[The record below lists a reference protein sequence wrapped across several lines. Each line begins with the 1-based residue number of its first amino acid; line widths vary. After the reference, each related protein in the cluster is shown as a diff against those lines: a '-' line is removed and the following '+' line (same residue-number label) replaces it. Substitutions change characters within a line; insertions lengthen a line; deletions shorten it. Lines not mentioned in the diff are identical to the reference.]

1 MKTCPTCQG
10 SYPNNYAVCP
20 QDGSALEDVGIWTEG
35 SVIRGKYRIL
45 SKVGQGGM
53 GAVYKALHLAFD
65 ELRALKVIV
74 PEILHDQLFVRRFRQ
89 EAVITRKLQHPNAV
103 RVDDIDEAEDGRPF
117 IVMEFIQ
124 GKSLKKLIEEEGPL
138 RVPRVCSI
146 IKQVA
151 SALDAAH
158 RLGMV
163 HRDIKPD
170 NIALIERPE
179 GELVKVLDFGIAKMK
194 EARVG
199 EASGMTLTGT
209 GMVIGTPQYIS
220 PEQAMGKRGD
230 ELDGRSDL
238 YSLGVVMYEMLTA
251 ALPFKA
257 ETTMEMLLA
266 HLQQPPRP
274 IPTLRPE
281 LQIPEP
287 IVRLA
292 MRLLEKDPA
301 QRPASAKALI
311 EEVEAAEKGNAPS
324 GARWAKQP
332 TEVTSR
338 EEIRAAPEAVR
349 PVPEKGQ
356 AALVSTLVPASPPP
370 VQPQV
375 VTPRTPVPVVLPTPQ
390 PEKQSHWGIWVGIA
404 ILLVGLGGGG
414 WYILSRHSS
423 SLSTTPVSTTSGQ
436 GEGAPQQTSSQPP
449 AHEQN
454 PPVPESPEGKTSVGQ
469 GIQPEAA
476 RTASETPKSSVNI
489 APTGTAASAVAKP
502 HAPPKSSGPPILLI
516 EATPGD
522 AHVYIDD
529 ETVGIT
535 SPEGRL
541 KITTLSSGAHRVRLA
556 HRSFRDH
563 EETVRLISGETARV
577 ATNLQAAAVTPVEIP
592 AEPTGTIT
600 NPTATVSVA
609 PGYLGVRAVEHQ
621 PAGSRGVVILDTA
634 PGGPADRAGLKPN
647 DTILSIGGQ
656 RIRTPQDLQ
665 AAMASHKAGETVE
678 VTWSSGSSVVTKSI
692 RLSARVAGPHR

>member
-10 SYPNNYAVCP
+10 SYPNDYALCP

-53 GAVYKALHLAFD
+53 GEVYKALHLAFD
-65 ELRALKVIV
+65 ELRALKVIA
-74 PEILHDQLFVRRFRQ
+74 PGILHDQLFVRRFRQ

-124 GKSLKKLIEEEGPL
+124 GKSLKKVIQEEGPL

-158 RLGMV
+158 SLGMV

-170 NIALIERPE
+170 NIALIESPE

-194 EARVG
+194 EVSLG

-251 ALPFKA
+251 DLPFKA
-257 ETTMEMLLA
+257 ETTMAMLLA
-266 HLQQPPRP
+266 HLQQQPRP
-274 IPTLRPE
+274 ILTLRPA

-287 IVRLA
+287 IVCLV

-301 QRPASAKALI
+301 QRSPSAKALI
-311 EEVEAAEKGNAPS
+311 EEVEAAEKGNAPT
-324 GARWAKQP
+324 GARWAVQR
-332 TEVTSR
+332 TEVIPR
-338 EEIRAAPEAVR
+338 QEVRAAPE
-349 PVPEKGQ
+349 PVPPVPAKGDS
-356 AALVSTLVPASPPP
+356 AGSSLVPAPPPP

-375 VTPRTPVPVVLPTPQ
+375 VTPGPPAPVVLLTPQ
-390 PEKQSHWGIWVGIA
+390 PEKQSHWGIWAGIA
-404 ILLVGLGGGG
+404 ILLVALGGGG
-414 WYILSRHSS
+414 WYVLSRHSS
-423 SLSTTPVSTTSGQ
+423 SLSTTPVSTASGQ
-436 GEGAPQQTSSQPP
+436 GGGMSQQASSQRP
-449 AHEQN
+449 AAEQT
-454 PPVPESPEGKTSVGQ
+454 PPVPGSPEGRTPGGQ

-476 RTASETPKSSVNI
+476 RTASETSTSNDNI

-502 HAPPKSSGPPILLI
+502 PAPPMSSGPPILLI

-522 AHVYIDD
+522 ARVYIDD
-529 ETVGIT
+529 ETVGTT
-535 SPEGRL
+535 SSEGRL
-541 KITTLSSGAHRVRLA
+541 KITTLSPGPHRVRLA
-556 HRSFRDH
+556 HRRFQDH

-577 ATNLQAAAVTPVEIP
+577 ATNLQAGAVAPVEIP

-600 NPTATVSVA
+600 NPTTAASGPA
-609 PGYLGVRAVEHQ
+609 GYLGILPVEHQ
-621 PAGSRGVVILDTA
+621 PAGSKGVVILNTA

-665 AAMASHKAGETVE
+665 AAMANHKSGETVE
-678 VTWSSGSSVVTKSI
+678 VIWSSGNSVVTKSV
-692 RLSARVAGPHR
+692 RLSARVAGPPR

>member
-1 MKTCPTCQG
+1 MKICPTCQG
-10 SYPNNYAVCP
+10 SYPNDYALCP

-65 ELRALKVIV
+65 ELRALKVIA
-74 PEILHDQLFVRRFRQ
+74 PEILHDQLFVRRFRH

-117 IVMEFIQ
+117 IVMEFIH

-170 NIALIERPE
+170 NIALIEGPE

-194 EARVG
+194 EVRLG
-199 EASGMTLTGT
+199 ETSGMTLTGM
-209 GMVIGTPQYIS
+209 GMVIGTPQYMS

-230 ELDGRSDL
+230 DLDGRSDL

-251 ALPFKA
+251 DLPFKA
-257 ETTMEMLLA
+257 ETTMGMLMA

-281 LQIPEP
+281 LEIPEP

-301 QRPASAKALI
+301 RRPASAKALI
-311 EEVEAAEKGNAPS
+311 EEVETAEKGNAPS
-324 GARWAKQP
+324 DARGAVQP
-332 TEVTSR
+332 SEVISR
-338 EEIRAAPEAVR
+338 EEIRAAPEAVP
-349 PVPEKGQ
+349 PVPTKGR
-356 AALVSTLVPASPPP
+356 AAASSLVPAPPPP
-370 VQPQV
+370 VPPQV

-390 PEKQSHWGIWVGIA
+390 PEKQSRWGIWVGIV
-404 ILLVGLGGGG
+404 ISLVGLGGGG
-414 WYILSRHSS
+414 WYISSRHSS
-423 SLSTTPVSTTSGQ
+423 SLSTTPVPTTSGQ
-436 GEGAPQQTSSQPP
+436 GSVTSQQASSQPP
-449 AHEQN
+449 AHEEN
-454 PPVPESPEGKTSVGQ
+454 PPVPESSEGRTSGGQ
-469 GIQPEAA
+469 GIQLEAA
-476 RTASETPKSSVNI
+476 RTASETPTSSVNI

-502 HAPPKSSGPPILLI
+502 PAPPKSSAPPVLLI

-522 AHVYIDD
+522 ARVYIDD
-529 ETVGIT
+529 ETVGTT

-541 KITTLSSGAHRVRLA
+541 KIITLSPGAHRVRLA
-556 HRSFRDH
+556 LRSFQDH
-563 EETVRLISGETARV
+563 EETVQLTSGETTRV
-577 ATNLQAAAVTPVEIP
+577 ATNLQAAAVTPVETP

-600 NPTATVSVA
+600 NPTPAVSEA
-609 PGYLGVRAVEHQ
+609 PGYLGVLPVKQQ
-621 PAGSRGVVILDTA
+621 PAGSRGVVILDIA

-647 DTILSIGGQ
+647 DTILSIGGR

-665 AAMASHKAGETVE
+665 AALVGHKAGETVE
-678 VTWSSGSSVVTKSI
+678 IIWSSGSSVVTKAI
-692 RLSARVAGPHR
+692 RLSARVAGPPR

>member
-1 MKTCPTCQG
+1 
-10 SYPNNYAVCP
+10 
-20 QDGSALEDVGIWTEG
+20 
-35 SVIRGKYRIL
+35 
-45 SKVGQGGM
+45 
-53 GAVYKALHLAFD
+53 
-65 ELRALKVIV
+65 
-74 PEILHDQLFVRRFRQ
+74 
-89 EAVITRKLQHPNAV
+89 
-103 RVDDIDEAEDGRPF
+103 
-117 IVMEFIQ
+117 MEFIQ

-194 EARVG
+194 EASLG

-251 ALPFKA
+251 DLPFKV
-257 ETTMEMLLA
+257 ETTMGMLLA

-301 QRPASAKALI
+301 QRPPSAKALI

-324 GARWAKQP
+324 GAMWALQP
-332 TEVTSR
+332 SEVISR
-338 EEIRAAPEAVR
+338 EEIRAAPEAVP
-349 PVPEKGQ
+349 PVPAQGE
-356 AALVSTLVPASPPP
+356 AAASSLVPAPPP
-370 VQPQV
+370 LVQPQV
-375 VTPRTPVPVVLPTPQ
+375 VTPGTPVPVVLPAPQ
-390 PEKQSHWGIWVGIA
+390 PEKQSRWGIWVGIA

-423 SLSTTPVSTTSGQ
+423 SISTTPVSTTSGQ
-436 GEGAPQQTSSQPP
+436 GGGTSQQASSQPP
-449 AHEQN
+449 AIEQN
-454 PPVPESPEGKTSVGQ
+454 PPVPESPEGKTPGGQ
-469 GIQPEAA
+469 GIQSEAA
-476 RTASETPKSSVNI
+476 RTASETPASNVNI
-489 APTGTAASAVAKP
+489 APTGTAATAVAKP
-502 HAPPKSSGPPILLI
+502 PAPPKSSGPPILLI

-522 AHVYIDD
+522 ARVYIDD
-529 ETVGIT
+529 ETVGTT

-541 KITTLSSGAHRVRLA
+541 KITTLSPGAHRVRLA
-556 HRSFRDH
+556 HRSFQDH
-563 EETVRLISGETARV
+563 EETVRLTSGETTRV
-577 ATNLQAAAVTPVEIP
+577 AWNLQAPAATV
-592 AEPTGTIT
+592 T

-609 PGYLGVRAVEHQ
+609 LGYLGVRPVEHQ
-621 PAGSRGVVILDTA
+621 PAGSRGVVILDIA
-634 PGGPADRAGLKPN
+634 PGGPADRAGLKPS
-647 DTILSIGGQ
+647 DTILSMGGR

-678 VTWSSGSSVVTKSI
+678 VIWSSGNSVVTKSI
-692 RLSARVAGPHR
+692 RLSARVAGPPR

>member
-1 MKTCPTCQG
+1 
-10 SYPNNYAVCP
+10 
-20 QDGSALEDVGIWTEG
+20 
-35 SVIRGKYRIL
+35 
-45 SKVGQGGM
+45 
-53 GAVYKALHLAFD
+53 
-65 ELRALKVIV
+65 
-74 PEILHDQLFVRRFRQ
+74 
-89 EAVITRKLQHPNAV
+89 
-103 RVDDIDEAEDGRPF
+103 
-117 IVMEFIQ
+117 
-124 GKSLKKLIEEEGPL
+124 
-138 RVPRVCSI
+138 
-146 IKQVA
+146 
-151 SALDAAH
+151 
-158 RLGMV
+158 
-163 HRDIKPD
+163 
-170 NIALIERPE
+170 
-179 GELVKVLDFGIAKMK
+179 
-194 EARVG
+194 
-199 EASGMTLTGT
+199 
-209 GMVIGTPQYIS
+209 MVIGTPQYIS

>member
-10 SYPNNYAVCP
+10 SYPNDYAVCP
-20 QDGSALEDVGIWTEG
+20 QDGSTLEDVGIWTEG
-35 SVIRGKYRIL
+35 GVIRGKYRIL

-65 ELRALKVIV
+65 ELRALKVIA
-74 PEILHDQLFVRRFRQ
+74 PGILHDQLFVRRFRQ

-170 NIALIERPE
+170 NIALIESPE

-194 EARVG
+194 EARLG
-199 EASGMTLTGT
+199 EASGMTLTGM

-251 ALPFKA
+251 DLPFKA
-257 ETTMEMLLA
+257 ETTMGMLLA
-266 HLQQPPRP
+266 HVQQPPRP
-274 IPTLRPE
+274 ILTLRPE

-301 QRPASAKALI
+301 QRPPSAKALI

-338 EEIRAAPEAVR
+338 EEIRAAPEAVP
-349 PVPEKGQ
+349 PVPAKGE
-356 AALVSTLVPASPPP
+356 AAASSLVPAPPP
-370 VQPQV
+370 LVQPQV
-375 VTPRTPVPVVLPTPQ
+375 VTPRTPAPVVLPAPQ
-390 PEKQSHWGIWVGIA
+390 PEKQSRWGIWVGIA

-414 WYILSRHSS
+414 WYILSRRSS

-436 GEGAPQQTSSQPP
+436 GGGTSQQASSQPP
-449 AHEQN
+449 AIEQN
-454 PPVPESPEGKTSVGQ
+454 PPVPESPEGKTPGGQ
-469 GIQPEAA
+469 GIQSEAA
-476 RTASETPKSSVNI
+476 RTASETPASNVNI
-489 APTGTAASAVAKP
+489 APTGTAATAVAKP
-502 HAPPKSSGPPILLI
+502 PAPPKSSGPPILLI

-522 AHVYIDD
+522 ARVYIDD
-529 ETVGIT
+529 ETVGTT

-541 KITTLSSGAHRVRLA
+541 KITTLSPGAHRVRLA
-556 HRSFRDH
+556 HRSFQDH
-563 EETVRLISGETARV
+563 EETVRLTSGETTLV
-577 ATNLQAAAVTPVEIP
+577 ASNLQASAATV
-592 AEPTGTIT
+592 T

-609 PGYLGVRAVEHQ
+609 LGYLGVRAVEHQ

-634 PGGPADRAGLKPN
+634 PGGPADRAGLKPS

-678 VTWSSGSSVVTKSI
+678 VIWSSGNSVVTKSI
-692 RLSARVAGPHR
+692 RLSARVAGPPR

>member
-10 SYPNNYAVCP
+10 SYPNDYALCP

-65 ELRALKVIV
+65 ELRALKVIA
-74 PEILHDQLFVRRFRQ
+74 PGILHDQLFVRRFRQ

-170 NIALIERPE
+170 NIALIESPE

-194 EARVG
+194 EARLG
-199 EASGMTLTGT
+199 EASGMTLTGM

-251 ALPFKA
+251 DLPFKA
-257 ETTMEMLLA
+257 ETTMGMLLA
-266 HLQQPPRP
+266 HVQQPPRP
-274 IPTLRPE
+274 ILTLRPE

-301 QRPASAKALI
+301 QRPPSAKALI

-338 EEIRAAPEAVR
+338 EEIRAAPEAVP
-349 PVPEKGQ
+349 PVPAKGE
-356 AALVSTLVPASPPP
+356 AAASSLVPAPPP
-370 VQPQV
+370 LVQPQV
-375 VTPRTPVPVVLPTPQ
+375 VTPRTPAPVVLPAPQ
-390 PEKQSHWGIWVGIA
+390 PEKQSRWGIWVGIA

-414 WYILSRHSS
+414 WYILSRRSS

-436 GEGAPQQTSSQPP
+436 GGGTSQQASSQPP
-449 AHEQN
+449 AIEQN
-454 PPVPESPEGKTSVGQ
+454 PPVPESPEGKTPGGQ
-469 GIQPEAA
+469 GIQSEAA
-476 RTASETPKSSVNI
+476 RTASETPTSNVNI
-489 APTGTAASAVAKP
+489 APMGTAASAVGKSP
-502 HAPPKSSGPPILLI
+502 APPKSSGPPILLI

-522 AHVYIDD
+522 ARVYIDD
-529 ETVGIT
+529 ETVGTT

-541 KITTLSSGAHRVRLA
+541 KITTLSPGAHRVRLA
-556 HRSFRDH
+556 HRSFQDH
-563 EETVRLISGETARV
+563 EETVRLTSGETTLV
-577 ATNLQAAAVTPVEIP
+577 ASNLQASAATV
-592 AEPTGTIT
+592 T

-609 PGYLGVRAVEHQ
+609 LGYLGVRAVEHQ

-634 PGGPADRAGLKPN
+634 PGGPADRAGLKPS

-678 VTWSSGSSVVTKSI
+678 VIWSSGNSVVTKSI
-692 RLSARVAGPHR
+692 RLSARVAGPPR

>member
-10 SYPNNYAVCP
+10 SYPNDYAVCP
-20 QDGSALEDVGIWTEG
+20 QDGSALQDVGIWTEG

-65 ELRALKVIV
+65 ELRALKVIA
-74 PEILHDQLFVRRFRQ
+74 PGILHDQLFVRRFRQ

-124 GKSLKKLIEEEGPL
+124 GKSLKKVIEEEGPL

-199 EASGMTLTGT
+199 EASSMTLTGT

-220 PEQAMGKRGD
+220 PEQALGKRGD

-311 EEVEAAEKGNAPS
+311 EEVEAAEKGNASP

-349 PVPEKGQ
+349 SVPEKGQ
-356 AALVSTLVPASPPP
+356 AALVSTLVPASAHP

-375 VTPRTPVPVVLPTPQ
+375 VTSRTPVPVVLPTPQ

-414 WYILSRHSS
+414 WYTLSRHSS

-436 GEGAPQQTSSQPP
+436 GGGTSPQTSSQPP
-449 AHEQN
+449 APEQN
-454 PPVPESPEGKTSVGQ
+454 PPVPESPQGKTSGGQ
-469 GIQPEAA
+469 RIRPEEA
-476 RTASETPKSSVNI
+476 RTASETPTSNVNI
-489 APTGTAASAVAKP
+489 APTGTAASVVDPKKIKAAITLGDFYLKDGKYDDAIKAYQEGLNLDPSNADLRSKMERAEKAK
-502 HAPPKSSGPPILLI
+502 AAEERLL
-516 EATPGD
+516 
-522 AHVYIDD
+522 
-529 ETVGIT
+529 
-535 SPEGRL
+535 
-541 KITTLSSGAHRVRLA
+541 K
-556 HRSFRDH
+556 
-563 EETVRLISGETARV
+563 
-577 ATNLQAAAVTPVEIP
+577 
-592 AEPTGTIT
+592 
-600 NPTATVSVA
+600 
-609 PGYLGVRAVEHQ
+609 
-621 PAGSRGVVILDTA
+621 
-634 PGGPADRAGLKPN
+634 
-647 DTILSIGGQ
+647 
-656 RIRTPQDLQ
+656 
-665 AAMASHKAGETVE
+665 
-678 VTWSSGSSVVTKSI
+678 
-692 RLSARVAGPHR
+692 

>member
-10 SYPNNYAVCP
+10 SYPNDYALCP

-65 ELRALKVIV
+65 ELRALKVIA
-74 PEILHDQLFVRRFRQ
+74 PGILHDQLFVRRFRQ

-124 GKSLKKLIEEEGPL
+124 GKSLKKVIEEEGPL

-170 NIALIERPE
+170 NIALIESPE

-194 EARVG
+194 EARLG

-251 ALPFKA
+251 DLPFKA

-266 HLQQPPRP
+266 HLQQSPRP

-287 IVRLA
+287 IVCLA

-301 QRPASAKALI
+301 QRPPSAKALI

-332 TEVTSR
+332 TEVTLR
-338 EEIRAAPEAVR
+338 EGIRAAPEAVP
-349 PVPEKGQ
+349 PVPAKGD
-356 AALVSTLVPASPPP
+356 AAASSLVPAPHPP

-375 VTPRTPVPVVLPTPQ
+375 VTPGPPVPVVLPTPQ
-390 PEKQSHWGIWVGIA
+390 PEKQSRWGIWVGIA

-436 GEGAPQQTSSQPP
+436 GGGTSQQASSQPP
-449 AHEQN
+449 AAEQT
-454 PPVPESPEGKTSVGQ
+454 PPVPESPEGRTSGGQ

-476 RTASETPKSSVNI
+476 RTASETSTSGVNI

-502 HAPPKSSGPPILLI
+502 PAPLKSSGPPILLI

-522 AHVYIDD
+522 ARVYIDD
-529 ETVGIT
+529 EPAGTT
-535 SPEGRL
+535 SHEGRL
-541 KITTLSSGAHRVRLA
+541 KIITLSPGAHRVRLA
-556 HRSFRDH
+556 HRSFQDH

-577 ATNLQAAAVTPVEIP
+577 ATNLQAAAVAPVEIP
-592 AEPTGTIT
+592 AAPTGTIT
-600 NPTATVSVA
+600 NPTTAVAGA
-609 PGYLGVRAVEHQ
+609 PGYLGVLPVEHQ
-621 PAGSRGVVILDTA
+621 PAGSRGVVILNIA
-634 PGGPADRAGLKPN
+634 PGGPADRAGVKPS

-665 AAMASHKAGETVE
+665 AALTRYKAGETVE
-678 VTWSSGSSVVTKSI
+678 VIWSSGNSVVTKSI
-692 RLSARVAGPHR
+692 RLSARVAGPPR

>member
-10 SYPNNYAVCP
+10 SYPNDYARCP
-20 QDGSALEDVGIWTEG
+20 QDGSALQDVGIWTEG

-65 ELRALKVIV
+65 ELRALKVIA
-74 PEILHDQLFVRRFRQ
+74 PGILHDQLFVRRFRQ

-103 RVDDIDEAEDGRPF
+103 RV
-117 IVMEFIQ
+117 
-124 GKSLKKLIEEEGPL
+124 GPL

-266 HLQQPPRP
+266 HMQQPPRP

-287 IVRLA
+287 IVHLA

-311 EEVEAAEKGNAPS
+311 EEVEAAEKGNASP

-332 TEVTSR
+332 TEATSR
-338 EEIRAAPEAVR
+338 EEIRAAPEAV
-349 PVPEKGQ
+349 PPIPAKGD
-356 AALVSTLVPASPPP
+356 AAASSLVPAPPPP

-436 GEGAPQQTSSQPP
+436 GGGTSPQTSSQPP
-449 AHEQN
+449 APEQN
-454 PPVPESPEGKTSVGQ
+454 PPVPESPEGKTSGGQ

-476 RTASETPKSSVNI
+476 RTASETPTSSVNI
-489 APTGTAASAVAKP
+489 APSGTAASAVAKP
-502 HAPPKSSGPPILLI
+502 PAPPKSSGPPILLI
-516 EATPGD
+516 EATPGE
-522 AHVYIDD
+522 ARVYIDD
-529 ETVGIT
+529 ETVGTT

-541 KITTLSSGAHRVRLA
+541 KITTLSPGAHRVRLA
-556 HRSFRDH
+556 HRSFQDH
-563 EETVRLISGETARV
+563 EETVRLNSGESTRV
-577 ATNLQAAAVTPVEIP
+577 ATNLQAAAVTPVETP

-600 NPTATVSVA
+600 NPTIAVSGA
-609 PGYLGVRAVEHQ
+609 PGYLGVLPVEHQ
-621 PAGSRGVVILDTA
+621 PAGSKGVVVLHTA
-634 PGGPADRAGLKPN
+634 PGGPADRAGVKPS
-647 DTILSIGGQ
+647 DTILSIGGR

-665 AAMASHKAGETVE
+665 AALASHKAGETVE
-678 VTWSSGSSVVTKSI
+678 VIWSSRSSVVTKSI
-692 RLSARVAGPHR
+692 RLSARLAGPPR

>member
-10 SYPNNYAVCP
+10 TYPNDYALCP

-65 ELRALKVIV
+65 ELRALKVIA
-74 PEILHDQLFVRRFRQ
+74 PGILHDQLFVRRFRQ

-124 GKSLKKLIEEEGPL
+124 GKSLKKVIEEEGPL

-194 EARVG
+194 EAGLG

-251 ALPFKA
+251 DLPFKA
-257 ETTMEMLLA
+257 ETTMAMLLA
-266 HLQQPPRP
+266 HLQQSPRP

-287 IVRLA
+287 IVCLA

-301 QRPASAKALI
+301 QRPSSAKALI

-324 GARWAKQP
+324 GARGAVQR
-332 TEVTSR
+332 TEVISR
-338 EEIRAAPEAVR
+338 EEIRAAPEAVP
-349 PVPEKGQ
+349 PVPAKGE
-356 AALVSTLVPASPPP
+356 AAASSLVPAPPPP

-375 VTPRTPVPVVLPTPQ
+375 VTPGPPAPVVLPAPQ
-390 PEKQSHWGIWVGIA
+390 PEKQSRWGIWVGIA

-414 WYILSRHSS
+414 WYFLSRRSS

-436 GEGAPQQTSSQPP
+436 GGGTSQQASSQPP
-449 AHEQN
+449 APEQT
-454 PPVPESPEGKTSVGQ
+454 PPVPESAEGRTSAGQ

-476 RTASETPKSSVNI
+476 RTASETSTSSVNI
-489 APTGTAASAVAKP
+489 APPGTAASAVAKP
-502 HAPPKSSGPPILLI
+502 PAPLKSSGPPILLI

-522 AHVYIDD
+522 ARVYIDD
-529 ETVGIT
+529 ETVGTT

-541 KITTLSSGAHRVRLA
+541 KITTLSPGAHRVRLA
-556 HRSFRDH
+556 HRSFQDH
-563 EETVRLISGETARV
+563 EETVRLISGETTLV
-577 ATNLQAAAVTPVEIP
+577 ASNLQAPAATV
-592 AEPTGTIT
+592 T
-600 NPTATVSVA
+600 NPPATVSVA
-609 PGYLGVRAVEHQ
+609 LGYLGVRPVEHQ
-621 PAGSRGVVILDTA
+621 PAGSRGVVILNTA

-665 AAMASHKAGETVE
+665 AAMAGYQAGETVE
-678 VTWSSGSSVVTKSI
+678 VTWSSGNSVVTRSI
-692 RLSARVAGPHR
+692 RLSARVAGPPR

>member
-170 NIALIERPE
+170 NIALIESPE

-194 EARVG
+194 EARLG
-199 EASGMTLTGT
+199 EASGMTLTGM

-251 ALPFKA
+251 DLPFKA
-257 ETTMEMLLA
+257 ETTMGMLLA
-266 HLQQPPRP
+266 HVQQPPRP
-274 IPTLRPE
+274 ILTLRPE

-301 QRPASAKALI
+301 QRPPSAKALI

-338 EEIRAAPEAVR
+338 EEIRAAPEAVP
-349 PVPEKGQ
+349 PVPAKGE
-356 AALVSTLVPASPPP
+356 ADASSLVPAPPP
-370 VQPQV
+370 LVQPQV
-375 VTPRTPVPVVLPTPQ
+375 VTPRTPVPVVLTAPQ
-390 PEKQSHWGIWVGIA
+390 PEKQSRWGIWVGIA

-414 WYILSRHSS
+414 WYILSRRSS

-436 GEGAPQQTSSQPP
+436 GGGTSQQASSQPP
-449 AHEQN
+449 AIEQN
-454 PPVPESPEGKTSVGQ
+454 PPLPESPQGKTSGGQ
-469 GIQPEAA
+469 GIQSEAA
-476 RTASETPKSSVNI
+476 RTASETPASNVNI

-502 HAPPKSSGPPILLI
+502 PAPPKSSGPPILLI

-522 AHVYIDD
+522 ARVYIDD
-529 ETVGIT
+529 ETVGTT

-541 KITTLSSGAHRVRLA
+541 KITTLSPGAHRVRLA
-556 HRSFRDH
+556 HRSFQDH
-563 EETVRLISGETARV
+563 EETVRLTSGETTLV
-577 ATNLQAAAVTPVEIP
+577 ASNLQAPAATV
-592 AEPTGTIT
+592 T

-609 PGYLGVRAVEHQ
+609 LGYLGVRAVEHQ

-634 PGGPADRAGLKPN
+634 PGGPADRAGLKPS
-647 DTILSIGGQ
+647 DTILSIGGH

-678 VTWSSGSSVVTKSI
+678 VIWSSGNSVVTKSI
-692 RLSARVAGPHR
+692 RLTARVAGPPR

>member
-1 MKTCPTCQG
+1 
-10 SYPNNYAVCP
+10 
-20 QDGSALEDVGIWTEG
+20 
-35 SVIRGKYRIL
+35 
-45 SKVGQGGM
+45 
-53 GAVYKALHLAFD
+53 
-65 ELRALKVIV
+65 
-74 PEILHDQLFVRRFRQ
+74 
-89 EAVITRKLQHPNAV
+89 V

-117 IVMEFIQ
+117 IVMEFVQ
-124 GKSLKKLIEEEGPL
+124 GKSLKKVIEEEGPL

-257 ETTMEMLLA
+257 ETTMGMLLA
-266 HLQQPPRP
+266 HLQQQPRP

-281 LQIPEP
+281 LQVPEP

-311 EEVEAAEKGNAPS
+311 EEVEAAEKGSAPS

-332 TEVTSR
+332 AEVISR
-338 EEIRAAPEAVR
+338 EEIRAAPEAVP

-356 AALVSTLVPASPPP
+356 AALVSTLVPASAHP

-414 WYILSRHSS
+414 WYISSRHSS

-436 GEGAPQQTSSQPP
+436 GGGTTPQTSSQPP
-449 AHEQN
+449 APEQS
-454 PPVPESPEGKTSVGQ
+454 PSAPESPQGKTSGGQ
-469 GIQPEAA
+469 EIRPEAA
-476 RTASETPKSSVNI
+476 RTASETPTSNVNI
-489 APTGTAASAVAKP
+489 APTGTAASAVVKP
-502 HAPPKSSGPPILLI
+502 PAPPKSSGPPILLI

-522 AHVYIDD
+522 ARVYIDD
-529 ETVGIT
+529 ESAGIT
-535 SPEGRL
+535 SPKGRL
-541 KITTLSSGAHRVRLA
+541 KITTLSPGAHRVRLA
-556 HRSFRDH
+556 HRSFQDH
-563 EETVRLISGETARV
+563 EETVRLTSGETTLV
-577 ATNLQAAAVTPVEIP
+577 ASNLQAADTTPVQALAKP
-592 AEPTGTIT
+592 AATIT

-647 DTILSIGGQ
+647 DTILSIGG
-656 RIRTPQDLQ
+656 RRLRAPQDLQ

-678 VTWSSGSSVVTKSI
+678 VIWSSGSSVVTKSI
-692 RLSARVAGPHR
+692 RLSARVAGPPR

>member
-10 SYPNNYAVCP
+10 SYPNDYALCP

-74 PEILHDQLFVRRFRQ
+74 PEILHDELFVRRFRQ

-124 GKSLKKLIEEEGPL
+124 GKSLKKLIEQEGPL
-138 RVPRVCSI
+138 RVSRVCSI

-170 NIALIERPE
+170 NIALIESPE

-194 EARVG
+194 EARAG
-199 EASGMTLTGT
+199 EASGMTLTGM
-209 GMVIGTPQYIS
+209 GMVIGTPQYVS

-238 YSLGVVMYEMLTA
+238 YSLGVVMYEMLTGV
-251 ALPFKA
+251 LPFKA
-257 ETTMEMLLA
+257 EGTMGMLLA
-266 HLQQPPRP
+266 HMQQPPRP

-301 QRPASAKALI
+301 QRPANAKALI
-311 EEVEAAEKGNAPS
+311 EEVETAEKGNAPS
-324 GARWAKQP
+324 GARWALQP
-332 TEVTSR
+332 SEVISR
-338 EEIRAAPEAVR
+338 EEIRAAPETAR
-349 PVPEKGQ
+349 PVTAKSK
-356 AALVSTLVPASPPP
+356 AAASSVVPPP
-370 VQPQV
+370 PIQPQV

-390 PEKQSHWGIWVGIA
+390 PEKQSRWGIWVGIA

-436 GEGAPQQTSSQPP
+436 GEGASQQTLSQPP

-454 PPVPESPEGKTSVGQ
+454 PPVPESPEGKTSGGQ

-476 RTASETPKSSVNI
+476 RTASETSTSSVNI

-502 HAPPKSSGPPILLI
+502 PAPPKSSGPPILLI

-522 AHVYIDD
+522 ARVYIDD
-529 ETVGIT
+529 EPAGTT
-535 SPEGRL
+535 SPKGRL
-541 KITTLSSGAHRVRLA
+541 KIITLSPGAHRVRLA
-556 HRSFRDH
+556 HRSFQDH
-563 EETVRLISGETARV
+563 EETVRLTSGETARV
-577 ATNLQAAAVTPVEIP
+577 ATKLQAAAVAPVETP
-592 AEPTGTIT
+592 AGPTGTIT
-600 NPTATVSVA
+600 NPTTALSGA

-647 DTILSIGGQ
+647 DTILSIGGR

-665 AAMASHKAGETVE
+665 AALARHKAGETVE

-692 RLSARVAGPHR
+692 RLSARVAGSPR

>member
-124 GKSLKKLIEEEGPL
+124 GKSLKKLIEQEGPL

-170 NIALIERPE
+170 NIALIESPE

-194 EARVG
+194 EARAG
-199 EASGMTLTGT
+199 EASGMTLTGM
-209 GMVIGTPQYIS
+209 GMVIGTPQYVS

-238 YSLGVVMYEMLTA
+238 YSLGVVMYEMLTGV
-251 ALPFKA
+251 LPFKA
-257 ETTMEMLLA
+257 ETTMGMLLA
-266 HLQQPPRP
+266 HMQQPPRP

-301 QRPASAKALI
+301 QRPANAKALI

-324 GARWAKQP
+324 GARWALQP
-332 TEVTSR
+332 SEVISR
-338 EEIRAAPEAVR
+338 EEIRAAPEVVP
-349 PVPEKGQ
+349 PVSAGK
-356 AALVSTLVPASPPP
+356 AAAGSVVPAPPPP

-375 VTPRTPVPVVLPTPQ
+375 VTPRAPGPVVLPTPQ
-390 PEKQSHWGIWVGIA
+390 PEKQSRWGIWVGIA

-436 GEGAPQQTSSQPP
+436 GEGASQQTSSQPP

-454 PPVPESPEGKTSVGQ
+454 PPVPESPEGRTSGGQ

-502 HAPPKSSGPPILLI
+502 PAPPKSSGPPILLI

-522 AHVYIDD
+522 ARVYIDD
-529 ETVGIT
+529 ETAGTT

-541 KITTLSSGAHRVRLA
+541 KITTLSPGAHRVRLA
-556 HRSFRDH
+556 HRSFQDH
-563 EETVRLISGETARV
+563 EETVRLTSGETTLV
-577 ATNLQAAAVTPVEIP
+577 ASNLQAADTTPVQAP

-600 NPTATVSVA
+600 NPTATVSVV

-647 DTILSIGGQ
+647 DNILSIGG
-656 RIRTPQDLQ
+656 RGIRTPQDLQ

>member
-10 SYPNNYAVCP
+10 SYPNDYAVCP
-20 QDGSALEDVGIWTEG
+20 QDGSTLEDVGIWTEG
-35 SVIRGKYRIL
+35 GVIRGKYRIL

-65 ELRALKVIV
+65 ELRALKVIA
-74 PEILHDQLFVRRFRQ
+74 PGILHDQLFVRRFRQ

-170 NIALIERPE
+170 NIALIESPE

-194 EARVG
+194 EARLG
-199 EASGMTLTGT
+199 EASGMTLTGM

-251 ALPFKA
+251 DLPFKA
-257 ETTMEMLLA
+257 ETTMGMLLA
-266 HLQQPPRP
+266 HVQQPPRP
-274 IPTLRPE
+274 ILTLRPE

-301 QRPASAKALI
+301 QRPPSAKALI

-338 EEIRAAPEAVR
+338 EEIRAAPEAVP
-349 PVPEKGQ
+349 PVPAKGE
-356 AALVSTLVPASPPP
+356 AAASSLVPAPPP
-370 VQPQV
+370 LVQPQV
-375 VTPRTPVPVVLPTPQ
+375 VTPRTPAPVVLPAPQ
-390 PEKQSHWGIWVGIA
+390 PEKQSRWGIWVGIA

-414 WYILSRHSS
+414 WYILSRRSS

-436 GEGAPQQTSSQPP
+436 GGGTSQQASSQPP
-449 AHEQN
+449 AIEQN
-454 PPVPESPEGKTSVGQ
+454 PPVPESPEGKTPGGQ
-469 GIQPEAA
+469 GIQSEAA
-476 RTASETPKSSVNI
+476 RTASETPASNVNI
-489 APTGTAASAVAKP
+489 APTGTAATAVAKP
-502 HAPPKSSGPPILLI
+502 PAPPKSSGPPILLI

-522 AHVYIDD
+522 ARVYIDD
-529 ETVGIT
+529 ETVGTT

-541 KITTLSSGAHRVRLA
+541 KITTLSPGAHRVRLA
-556 HRSFRDH
+556 HRSFQDH
-563 EETVRLISGETARV
+563 EETVRLTSGETTLV
-577 ATNLQAAAVTPVEIP
+577 ASNLQASAATV
-592 AEPTGTIT
+592 T

-609 PGYLGVRAVEHQ
+609 LGYLGVRAVEHQ

-634 PGGPADRAGLKPN
+634 PGGPADRAGLKPS
-647 DTILSIGGQ
+647 DTILSMGGR

-678 VTWSSGSSVVTKSI
+678 VIWSSGNSVVTKSI
-692 RLSARVAGPHR
+692 RLSARVAGPPR

>member
-10 SYPNNYAVCP
+10 SYPNDYALCP

-65 ELRALKVIV
+65 ELRALKVIA
-74 PEILHDQLFVRRFRQ
+74 PGILHDQLFVRRFRQ

-194 EARVG
+194 EASLG

-257 ETTMEMLLA
+257 ETTMGMLMA
-266 HLQQPPRP
+266 HLQQAPRP
-274 IPTLRPE
+274 ILTLRPE

-287 IVRLA
+287 IVGLV

-301 QRPASAKALI
+301 QRPANAKVLI

-324 GARWAKQP
+324 GARWAMRP
-332 TEVTSR
+332 TEAISR
-338 EEIRAAPEAVR
+338 EEIRAAPEAVP

-356 AALVSTLVPASPPP
+356 AALVSNLVPASPAP
-370 VQPQV
+370 VQSQV
-375 VTPRTPVPVVLPTPQ
+375 VTRRTPEPAVIPTPE
-390 PEKQSHWGIWVGIA
+390 PEKQSRWGIWVGIV
-404 ILLVGLGGGG
+404 ILLGGLGGGG
-414 WYILSRHSS
+414 WYLSSRHSP
-423 SLSTTPVSTTSGQ
+423 SLSTTPVSTTPGQGGGTSQQTTSGQ
-436 GEGAPQQTSSQPP
+436 G
-449 AHEQN
+449 N
-454 PPVPESPEGKTSVGQ
+454 R
-469 GIQPEAA
+469 PEAA
-476 RTASETPKSSVNI
+476 RTPSETPMST
-489 APTGTAASAVAKP
+489 APTGTVASAVD
-502 HAPPKSSGPPILLI
+502 PK
-516 EATPGD
+516 
-522 AHVYIDD
+522 
-529 ETVGIT
+529 
-535 SPEGRL
+535 
-541 KITTLSSGAHRVRLA
+541 KIKAATTLGDFYIKDGKYADAIKAYQEGLNLDPSNPDLRDKMERAKKAKAAEERV
-556 HRSFRDH
+556 
-563 EETVRLISGETARV
+563 
-577 ATNLQAAAVTPVEIP
+577 
-592 AEPTGTIT
+592 
-600 NPTATVSVA
+600 
-609 PGYLGVRAVEHQ
+609 
-621 PAGSRGVVILDTA
+621 
-634 PGGPADRAGLKPN
+634 LK
-647 DTILSIGGQ
+647 
-656 RIRTPQDLQ
+656 
-665 AAMASHKAGETVE
+665 
-678 VTWSSGSSVVTKSI
+678 
-692 RLSARVAGPHR
+692 